1 MADLR
6 RGRDRR
12 FGLFLQTNLASVPAW
27 APIGLD
33 ASRYLEY
40 LADPDFSI
48 EVQAH
53 HRSRW
58 DHVQQPT
65 DFLPLLHFELF
76 DPERWV
82 DLAVSAGMSHIVQVA
97 KDSQGVCWWDA
108 PVAQLNVI
116 AQGPQRDVAGAI
128 AAACQRAGLSYG
140 SAYSLGPE
148 DLDPE
153 NPDER
158 RNLRDLVE
166 RLGSTYLWRHP
177 TGSDL
182 TGSDP
187 TGSDLTGSDPT
198 GSWATLE
205 GIITRL
211 RHAHPD
217 LLINDLWGLP
227 HPDRTTGF
235 TAPPPQIDLGGW
247 ELVRGLGAGRGHNR
261 AETAQ
266 HQLSPIQIVALL
278 TEVLAKG
285 GNLLLAVGSGAD
297 GQIPVQAE
305 VALRAAGAWITAHRE
320 LIEHTVP
327 WETWGSDTIRY
338 LRSETA
344 SDDRGD
350 CVWAVDLSGR
360 GEFAALGQEAGVVT
374 EVTGPESVSPESV
387 SPESVSPESVRWVQD
402 AEGLRVVRTDR
413 AGAAKTPRARRY
425 AADPSDIGVYRVRLQ
440 PPERIT
446 LGYGDALFDTTLFDT
461 TLFDTTLFDTT
472 AVIEIADVLS
482 DVGTGAVVQLGEAT
496 YRAAG
501 PLPTGV
507 TLRGLGVGRT
517 KIQVD
522 SSDPLEACS
531 STRIEFAEILPIT
544 AAPGPLV
551 RLTGHSAVLL
561 GVRVAGPV
569 HVLGS
574 EHTVRGSELQA
585 VIATEVD
592 RLTVSRCQIIATAC
606 VVPVGTGKSSGATGV
621 EIYGGT
627 HHLIESCELAGH
639 QIAISCHDA
648 DHVTVRGNSITGGH
662 SAIRVRRGHAPHVVG
677 NSIRFSTR
685 AVDIDAGSGAVI
697 DANAVAD
704 GDSGCVVH
712 NGATAVVVSGNHWQH
727 CRIGLLLWSAGE
739 VVQHSNVVVNLLEPE
754 HALLIG
760 P

>member
-12 FGLFLQTNLASVPAW
+12 FGLFLQTGMASVPAW

-40 LADPDFSI
+40 LADPDLFVEI
-48 EVQAH
+48 QAH

-82 DLAVSAGMSHIVQVA
+82 NLAVSAGMSHIVQVA
-97 KDSQGVCWWDA
+97 KDSHGVCWWDA
-108 PVAQLNVI
+108 PQAHLSVI
-116 AQGPQRDVAGAI
+116 NQGPQRDVAGAI
-128 AAACQRAGLSYG
+128 ATACQQAGLSYG
-140 SAYSLGPE
+140 SAYSFGSETINPE
-148 DLDPE
+148 SSDDLS
-153 NPDER
+153 
-158 RNLRDLVE
+158 NLRDLVD
-166 RLGSTYLWRHP
+166 RLGSTYLWGQP
-177 TGSDL
+177 TGSELSGSELSGSELSGRRSLARVLVDHGDL
-182 TGSDP
+182 MF
-187 TGSDLTGSDPT
+187 
-198 GSWATLE
+198 
-205 GIITRL
+205 
-211 RHAHPD
+211 
-217 LLINDLWGLP
+217 NDLWGLP
-227 HPDRTTGF
+227 HPDRTTRF
-235 TAPPPQIDLGGW
+235 SAPPPQIDLSGW
-247 ELVRGLGAGRGHNR
+247 ELVRGLGAGRGYNR

-297 GQIPVQAE
+297 GRIPVQTE

-327 WETWGSDTIRY
+327 WETWGSDTLRY
-338 LRSETA
+338 FRSATA

-360 GEFAALGQEAGVVT
+360 GEFAALGQQAGVVT
-374 EVTGPESVSPESV
+374 EVTGPEPVSHETV
-387 SPESVSPESVRWVQD
+387 KWVQD
-402 AEGLRVVRTDR
+402 AEGLRVVRSDR
-413 AGAAKTPRARRY
+413 AGTAKTQRARRY
-425 AADPSDIGVYRVRLQ
+425 AADPSDIAVYRVWLQ

-446 LGYGDALFDTTLFDT
+446 LGSGDVLFDTALFDTALFDTTT
-461 TLFDTTLFDTT
+461 
-472 AVIEIADVLS
+472 VIEIADVVS
-482 DVGTGAVVQLGEAT
+482 DVGPGAVVQLGEAT
-496 YRAAG
+496 YRATG
-501 PLPTGV
+501 PLPAGV

-522 SSDPLEACS
+522 PADPLEACS
-531 STRIEFAEILPIT
+531 STRIEFAEILPVT

-561 GVRVAGPV
+561 GVRVVGPV
-569 HVLGS
+569 HISGS
-574 EHTVRGSELQA
+574 EHMVRGSELSSLT
-585 VIATEVD
+585 ATEVD
-592 RLTVSRCQIIATAC
+592 RLTISRCQITATAC
-606 VVPVGTGKSSGATGV
+606 AFTLGAGETSGVTGV
-621 EIYGGT
+621 EIHGGT
-627 HHLIESCELAGH
+627 HHLIESCEFTGH
-639 QIAISCHDA
+639 QIAISCDDA

-662 SAIRVRRGHAPHVVG
+662 IAIRVRHGHAPHVVG
-677 NSIRFSTR
+677 NSIRSSTR